1 MTTRGRTRRVPKR
14 LDCHERALGLLAVRP
29 RSARELRSRLL
40 RAGFEGPEVDEE
52 LRRLESVGLVDDAAF
67 ALQLAEHEI
76 GVRRS
81 SGRAA
86 ASRLAA
92 KGVDRST
99 IQEAVRAASG
109 DPESE
114 RALELARSRVT
125 RLSGVAPERAYAR
138 LVGFLARRGYDA
150 GVARDAARSALGGQT
165 DLD

>member
-1 MTTRGRTRRVPKR
+1 MPKR
-14 LDCHERALGLLAVRP
+14 PLDCHERALGLLAVRP
-29 RSARELRSRLL
+29 RSERELRTRLL

-52 LRRLESVGLVDDAAF
+52 LQRLASVGLVDDAAF

-81 SGRAA
+81 SARAVM
-86 ASRLAA
+86 SRLAA
-92 KGVDRST
+92 KGVDRAT

-114 RALELARSRVT
+114 RALELARSRIT
-125 RLSGVAPERAYAR
+125 RLSGLAPERAYSR

-150 GVARDAARSALGGQT
+150 GVARDAARTALGAEAGS
-165 DLD
+165 D